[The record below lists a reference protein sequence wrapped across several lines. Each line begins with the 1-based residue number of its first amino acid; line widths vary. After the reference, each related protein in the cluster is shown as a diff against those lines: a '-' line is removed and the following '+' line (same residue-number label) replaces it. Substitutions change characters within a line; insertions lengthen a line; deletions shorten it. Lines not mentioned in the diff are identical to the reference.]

1 MTRSEAIQR
10 LKSKAERME
19 ILAAA
24 ERGPGARAA
33 GERMRLDA
41 EAIRLL
47 LQEVEE

>member
-1 MTRSEAIQR
+1 MT
-10 LKSKAERME
+10 KAEALARLRAKADRLE

-41 EAIRLL
+41 LAIRVVCAELL
-47 LQEVEE
+47 A